1 MGGRTAEVGGASQ
14 LVSSHSH
21 SVAKHRDGQ
30 TPWRD
35 RWTDEERLFGDF
47 LCLHLQRQS
56 KVWKRQKQQQTEGD
70 LTAL

>member
-1 MGGRTAEVGGASQ
+1 MGGAYQ

-21 SVAKHRDGQ
+21 SIAKHRDRQ

-35 RWTDEERLFGDF
+35 RWTDEECLFGDF
-47 LCLHLQRQS
+47 LCLHLQWQR
-56 KVWKRQKQQQTEGD
+56 KPWKKQKKQQTEGD